1 MFEQG
6 LNVSNRGDPESKN
19 VLWTRIPFN
28 PCPKHVFQTEICD
41 FSVQE
46 FSVQDFSVQDF
57 SVRDFDIV
65 KDGWSAEVDADAVEH
80 LVYINSEGEGRL
92 GDGVNAN
99 TDVLAIGH
107 ECTAKGTSCAVGGG
121 EGDSAE
127 ERSMR
132 RRKADGVDGDQD
144 AFSLFLCHPRATAID
159 IARVRIP
166 ALHVGIF

>member
-6 LNVSNRGDPESKN
+6 LNVSKRGHPESKN
-19 VLWTRIPFN
+19 VLWRRIKGN
-28 PCPKHVFQTEICD
+28 PSPKYVFQTEICD
-41 FSVQE
+41 FSARNFLVRN
-46 FSVQDFSVQDF
+46 FLVQDF

-65 KDGWSAEVDADAVEH
+65 EDGWSAEVDADAVEH

-92 GDGVNAN
+92 GDGVNAD

-107 ECTAKGTSCAVGGG
+107 ECAAKGTSCAVGGG
-121 EGDSAE
+121 EGNSAE
-127 ERSMR
+127 ERSVR
-132 RRKADGVDGDQD
+132 WRKADGVDGDQNT
-144 AFSLFLCHPRATAID
+144 FPLLLCHPRATAVD